1 MTPPEALKWLYS
13 IQRVGIKL
21 GLENIGSLLSLLGSP
36 EKRMRFLHI
45 AGTNGKGSVCA
56 FLDSILRAQGYK
68 TGLFTSPHLI
78 EFQERIR
85 FQGEAISPE
94 EVAEGLVLLRALV
107 DQMGQIPTFFEIT
120 TALAIWYFSK
130 KDVDV
135 VVLETG
141 MGGRWDATNVVTP
154 LMSVIAPIAL
164 DHKEW
169 LGDTLTKI
177 AFEKAGIFKPG
188 IPAVSAPQTDEVAE
202 ELRRVARLQETSL
215 RFIEKPYTVSQVG
228 LLGQHQ
234 QWNAAL
240 AVEVIGSSG
249 LIVTGDAIRRGLADV
264 QWPGRFQMLSP
275 RLIVDGAHNP
285 AAASALIAIWR
296 EIFKNQQA
304 RVLFGSLRDK
314 ASEEVL
320 LILSE
325 IAMEFLFVSLEN
337 PRSRL
342 ATDYRMPRMTL
353 TRHFENSETALNA
366 ALNSD
371 GLILATGSLFLVGE
385 ILARFK
391 ELAYQRSEQ

>member
-1 MTPPEALKWLYS
+1 MTPAEALHWLYS
-13 IQRVGIKL
+13 LQRIGIKL
-21 GLENIGSLLSLLGSP
+21 GLENITSLLSVLGAP

-56 FLDSILRAQGYK
+56 FLDSILRIQGYK

-78 EFQERIR
+78 EFEERIR
-85 FQGEAISPE
+85 VQGQPISPE
-94 EVAEGLVLLRALV
+94 EVAEGIALFRALV
-107 DQMGQIPTFFEIT
+107 DQMGTTPTFFEIT

-130 KDVDV
+130 KDVDIV
-135 VVLETG
+135 VWETG

-154 LMSVIAPIAL
+154 LVSVMTPVAL

-177 AFEKAGIFKPG
+177 ASEKAGIFKPG
-188 IPAVSAPQTDEVAE
+188 IPAVSAPQPDEVVE
-202 ELRRVARLQETSL
+202 EFRRVARVQGISL
-215 RFIEKPYTVSQVG
+215 RFIEKPYAISQLG
-228 LLGQHQ
+228 LFGQHQ

-240 AVEVIGSSG
+240 AVGAIESSR
-249 LIVTGDAIRRGLADV
+249 LSVTSEAIRRGLAHV

-275 RLIVDGAHNP
+275 RFIVDGAHNP
-285 AAASALIAIWR
+285 AAAIALTTTWR
-296 EIFKNQQA
+296 ETFKNQKA
-304 RVLFGSLRDK
+304 RVLFGSLKDK

-337 PRSRL
+337 PRSRPATHYRAPHPIL
-342 ATDYRMPRMTL
+342 ARY
-353 TRHFENSETALNA
+353 FENSKTALNA

-371 GLILATGSLFLVGE
+371 GLVLATGSLFLVGE

-391 ELAYQRSEQ
+391 ELTYQRSEQ